1 MSLPAGSTFSNDG
14 IALFQSSFSIGAT
27 STLSNDGVM
36 TVNSNFTTS
45 GIMYNSGI
53 LKVYGQTNL
62 EADARVINKCTF
74 LSKESLTNNS
84 TKFENYGY
92 IQVFGIEST
101 NAFVN
106 NQEFFND
113 AKGVLEIVNF
123 QNNAVVTGGGKF
135 HVTGTTTNNGS
146 FGFDGGSILFYDATA
161 TGNQLFD
168 NQTIAPHI
176 SVYREEIGANDTTYI
191 SANCN
196 KIAFP
201 IAPNAPLPVVLDQ
214 FTASNKDC
222 TPTLEWSTLQ
232 EMNSSYFE
240 VERKS
245 STENQ
250 FTTIGKVDAQ
260 INSSLKTNYSFSDQK
275 LENGLYHYRLKM
287 VDLDGN
293 FSYSRVTS
301 LNMFCGNTSE
311 INVYPNPSQ
320 GELNITLNT
329 NYDDIYQVAVVDMMG
344 RYHVQ
349 GTYDFT
355 NGLNTIKL
363 NLTSL
368 PTGNYNVVITNNITT
383 QRVKLTK
390 N

>member
-1 MSLPAGSTFSNDG
+1 
-14 IALFQSSFSIGAT
+14 
-27 STLSNDGVM
+27 
-36 TVNSNFTTS
+36 
-45 GIMYNSGI
+45 
-53 LKVYGQTNL
+53 
-62 EADARVINKCTF
+62 
-74 LSKESLTNNS
+74 
-84 TKFENYGY
+84 
-92 IQVFGIEST
+92 
-101 NAFVN
+101 
-106 NQEFFND
+106 
-113 AKGVLEIVNF
+113 
-123 QNNAVVTGGGKF
+123 
-135 HVTGTTTNNGS
+135 
-146 FGFDGGSILFYDATA
+146 
-161 TGNQLFD
+161 
-168 NQTIAPHI
+168 
-176 SVYREEIGANDTTYI
+176 
-191 SANCN
+191 
-196 KIAFP
+196 
-201 IAPNAPLPVVLDQ
+201 
-214 FTASNKDC
+214 
-222 TPTLEWSTLQ
+222 
-232 EMNSSYFE
+232 MNSSYFE

-329 NYDDIYQVAVVDMMG
+329 NDDDIYQVAVVDMMG